1 MKGNEGKSHVLL
13 STDEMV
19 QVVHIGTGHIN
30 NSKCEKL
37 FGIKI
42 DCKLS
47 FDGHIGNIYAKRLVQ
62 N

>member
-1 MKGNEGKSHVLL
+1 MKGNEGK
-13 STDEMV
+13 
-19 QVVHIGTGHIN
+19 VVNIGTGHIN